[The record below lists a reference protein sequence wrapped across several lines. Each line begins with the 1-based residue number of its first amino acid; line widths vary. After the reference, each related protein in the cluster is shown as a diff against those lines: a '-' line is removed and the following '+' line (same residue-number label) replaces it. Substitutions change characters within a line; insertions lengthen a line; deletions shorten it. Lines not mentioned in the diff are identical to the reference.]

1 MTAVL
6 EQSHQVGLTILDIDA
21 RIIETKTYILTY
33 QMFSMATEGDFGLQ
47 SINQNK
53 AFLKINTFLNTI
65 IDNSVAFRMEDM
77 LKVDRFLAEYDN
89 NLMVLPDLDDI
100 TLMETLHR
108 KLQTIAGEYTCISKL
123 SLKDQDT
130 GLTYHGFFDED
141 TRYHLPSQK
150 EFAGEMSYWELPW
163 WDRYDVLT
171 FDNFADT
178 QEEIDEHRSNTDLE
192 KLTDLFDKVDEN
204 IEDIINNAKAGLI
217 VDDTVEDKKPG
228 EVVSLDQAKKKK
240 GKWKP
245 TVV

>member
-1 MTAVL
+1 
-6 EQSHQVGLTILDIDA
+6 
-21 RIIETKTYILTY
+21 
-33 QMFSMATEGDFGLQ
+33 MFSIATEGDFGIQ

-65 IDNSVAFRMEDM
+65 VDNSVAFRMEDM

-123 SLKDQDT
+123 SLKDQGT
-130 GLTYHGFFDED
+130 GLAYHVFFDED
-141 TRYHLPSQK
+141 AKYHLPSQK

-178 QEEIDEHRSNTDLE
+178 QEEIDDHRSNTDLE
-192 KLTDLFDKVDEN
+192 KLTDLFDNVDEN

>member
-1 MTAVL
+1 
-6 EQSHQVGLTILDIDA
+6 
-21 RIIETKTYILTY
+21 
-33 QMFSMATEGDFGLQ
+33 MATEGDFGVQ

-130 GLTYHGFFDED
+130 GLTYHGFFDEE
-141 TRYHLPSQK
+141 TKYHLPSQK
-150 EFAGEMSYWELPW
+150 EFAGEMSYWEFPW

-192 KLTDLFDKVDEN
+192 KLTNLFDKVDEN

-240 GKWKP
+240 RKWKP

>member
-6 EQSHQVGLTILDIDA
+6 EQSHQVGLTLLDIDA
-21 RIIETKTYILTY
+21 RIIETKTYTLTY
-33 QMFSMATEGDFGLQ
+33 QMFSMATEGDFGVQ

-130 GLTYHGFFDED
+130 GLTYHGFFDEE
-141 TRYHLPSQK
+141 TKYHLPSQK
-150 EFAGEMSYWELPW
+150 EFAGEMSYWEFPW

-192 KLTDLFDKVDEN
+192 KLTNLFDKVDEN

-240 GKWKP
+240 RKWKP